1 MSFSIKVYSY
11 IVASILLFAGAFIAI
26 PLTYSLDG
34 MTTAKAGTMVTTTVA
49 EINTGEVSFPS
60 DEFNLEVTFLS

>member
-1 MSFSIKVYSY
+1 M
-11 IVASILLFAGAFIAI
+11 LFAGAFIAI

-34 MTTAKAGTMVTTTVA
+34 MTTANAGTVVTSTVA
-49 EINTGEVSFPS
+49 EINTGQSTFPS